1 MARRSRRLRTPLLA
15 ALAAAVLPSVAV
27 AAPSVSFDI
36 SPISPL
42 SGEPVEFSST
52 STEVTRETWDLDDD
66 GDCDDGV
73 GSAITR
79 SFATPDPYDV
89 TLCAEGEGFRGRL
102 TRTVTVRNRPPAASF
117 VYSPTVPI
125 VGQTISLTSLSTDA
139 DSAIARQAWDLDGDA
154 EYDDGV
160 GIIAAVATPP
170 PGVQAGRAQGDRQG
184 GLVYHDGPRHPGHQA
199 AARAARA
206 VPVRPHVQP
215 LHPHRCGDQ
224 VLRRPTP
231 ARLRCDS
238 ALPRQRCPYRRKSV
252 TTKKGRAVPRGS
264 SGASE
269 WARSI
274 EVFVTK
280 DDAIGKYTRF
290 RIRRGRE
297 PGRVDGCLFPGNLDP
312 GSCPFD

>member
-1 MARRSRRLRTPLLA
+1 M
-15 ALAAAVLPSVAV
+15 LPNVAV

-42 SGEPVEFSST
+42 SGEPVDFTST
-52 STEVTRETWDLDDD
+52 SNEVIRETWDLDDD

-117 VYSPTVPI
+117 VYSPTVPL

-160 GIIAAVATPP
+160 GIIAALP
-170 PGVQAGRAQGDRQG
+170 
-184 GLVYHDGPRHPGHQA
+184 LRHPGNRRVGLKVTDREGSSTTTVRDIRVIKPPPEPLAPFPFVRMVSRFTRTGA
-199 AARAARA
+199 AIRYFG
-206 VPVRPHVQP
+206 VRTPRGSHVTV
-215 LHPHRCGDQ
+215 RCRGK
-224 VLRRPTP
+224 
-231 ARLRCDS
+231 
-238 ALPRQRCPYRRKSV
+238 RCPYRRKSV
-252 TTKKGRAVPRGS
+252 TTRKRTVRFRALERRLRVGTV
-264 SGASE
+264 
-269 WARSI
+269 I

-280 DDAIGKYTRF
+280 GDAIGKYARF
-290 RIRRGRE
+290 KIRRARE
-297 PGRVDGCLFPGNLDP
+297 PGRVDACLFPGNLDP